1 MLDNFIE
8 RWHNVEKL
16 MVERFGKKPNMEAML
31 FLIGLNEIG
40 KLKKKYTKEQKQDL
54 MHVAMCTLLAQ
65 SGYYAP
71 DGLDA
76 DGWPHF
82 KVLQPVPPMNG
93 LLEQE
98 FFIKEHIIAYF
109 ESEEDIEGITE

>member
-1 MLDNFIE
+1 MLDNFRE
-8 RWHNVEKL
+8 RWLTVEAML
-16 MVERFGKKPNMEAML
+16 HERFGKTPNMEAIL
-31 FLIGLNEIG
+31 FLIGMNEIG

-71 DGLDA
+71 DGVDA

-82 KVLQPVPPMNG
+82 KLLQPVPPMLG

-98 FFIKEHIIAYF
+98 HFIKEHVIAYF
-109 ESEEDIEGITE
+109 EAEEEIN